1 MVSEVRDCDDK
12 RRLTFVLPPPSQQR
26 GNNGTRPCH
35 SGVNS
40 LCLLSRGVAGQ
51 SASLQEEQDGE
62 GVGPV
67 VHENIVDVSLTSTA
81 TRVWSASRDSLVH
94 VWDATT
100 LSGESRTAHAS
111 YISSYEGH
119 IDWVSDVVLVNDKVV
134 ATCSFDGTLRT
145 WDTRDT
151 SGGVLRQ
158 GGSGGLVDQDSAS
171 SSHHPSSS
179 TGCFVGHSDY
189 VTGLAV
195 SKDSTAAVV
204 YSCGLMGEVFAW
216 DVSHQHMTSKMKRQS
231 PLVCVPSLDSLYS
244 IECCGANVVYVGSA
258 SGAMY
263 GIDVRSGEVV
273 WNTATSRVASHTGA
287 VRDMVVMSDTKIVS
301 GGSDG
306 KILVWDLRQRVCVQS
321 YEDVHDGSSVWCLE
335 AGDGSVVYSAGRDG
349 CVYKT
354 DMDSGVSDLV
364 VKKECPITALAVENE
379 ESGVKA
385 KVWVG
390 TERSSIECFADTSS
404 SSSILHRDDTHENVN
419 ILAERVLE
427 IPGTSS
433 IVEISALTD
442 KMHVLVK
449 DSDGRV
455 SMWDVTQGVEVQNF
469 GVIDYKEKEREMFD
483 PTQSALTWF
492 RPDCSLGVVAGHLEP
507 SSCFSCETYTK
518 HLGYPDAPP
527 DEKVNLSVQMLRA
540 LFHRWKVGKQGDTGE
555 VSVFRFSE
563 EASPAVMVSGDAWSL
578 PWKKS
583 CCELDGSEDVPEWV
597 ARCVLR
603 GEYPVSKQLKMSFSL
618 IPSKGSDLP
627 PMNQS
632 RLTAP
637 RVLEVEKM
645 LDYVVKK
652 LRSKGVLC
660 SKVPIFWNRKVKSEG
675 TLDDAPAVVLTCN
688 GMTIPS
694 DFTLAAVR
702 QWMWKRPEDLRIEY
716 NLMNIEQSEASIE
729 LPKIIIPM

>member
-1 MVSEVRDCDDK
+1 MSMSETSTAVVETTDRMASEMRDCAD
-12 RRLTFVLPPPSQQR
+12 RRRVTFVLPPPSQQH

-40 LCLLSRGVAGQ
+40 LCLLSRGGAGL
-51 SASLQEEQDGE
+51 SALVQGEQEEDGVE
-62 GVGPV
+62 MNK
-67 VHENIVDVSLTSTA
+67 NIVDVSSLGGLTT

-94 VWDATT
+94 VWDATV
-100 LSGESRTAHAS
+100 SVESASAQAS
-111 YISSYEGH
+111 YISSFEGH
-119 IDWVSDVVLVNDKVV
+119 IDWVSDVALVDDNVI

-145 WDTRDT
+145 WDTAV
-151 SGGVLRQ
+151 GVNQ
-158 GGSGGLVDQDSAS
+158 HIPTPSIS
-171 SSHHPSSS
+171 SHPSSS
-179 TGCFVGHSDY
+179 TACFAGHSDY
-189 VTGLAV
+189 ITGLAV
-195 SKDSTAAVV
+195 GNTTTPVV

-216 DVSHQHMTSKMKRQS
+216 DISHQNTTSNMKRQS
-231 PLVCVPSLDSLYS
+231 PLACVPSLDSLYS
-244 IECCGANVVYVGSA
+244 IECCGTDVVYVGSA

-273 WNTATSRVASHTGA
+273 WSTARCRVGSHTAA
-287 VRDMVVMSDTKIVS
+287 VRDMVVMSDTSLVS

-306 KILVWDLRQRVCVQS
+306 RIILWDMRQRRCVQS
-321 YEDVHDGSSVWCLE
+321 FDDVHDGSVWCLE
-335 AGDGSVVYSAGRDG
+335 AVDGHVVYSAGRDG

-354 DMDSGVSDLV
+354 DVIKKVSDVV
-364 VKKECPITALAVENE
+364 VKKECPITALAVEKE
-379 ESGVKA
+379 ENGVTRH
-385 KVWVG
+385 VWVG
-390 TERSSIECFADTSS
+390 TEQSSIECFADVSADAYDHSNSCSTT
-404 SSSILHRDDTHENVN
+404 LVEK
-419 ILAERVLE
+419 VLE

-449 DSDGRV
+449 DGDGRV
-455 SMWDVTQGVEVQNF
+455 SVWDVTRAVEVEEF
-469 GVIDYKEKEREMFD
+469 GVVEYKEKEREMFD

-527 DEKVNLSVQMLRA
+527 DEKVNLAVQMLKA
-540 LFHRWKVGKQGDTGE
+540 LFHRWKVGKEGGAGDGS
-555 VSVFRFSE
+555 SVFRFSE

-583 CCELDGSEDVPEWV
+583 CCDMDGSEDVPDWV

-652 LRSKGVLC
+652 LRAKGVSC
-660 SKVPIFWNRKVKSEG
+660 SKVPIFWNRRVKNEVD
-675 TLDDAPAVVLTCN
+675 LDDVPAVVLTCN

-716 NLMNIEQSEASIE
+716 NVMNKERSEASIE
-729 LPKIIIPM
+729 LPKIKVPM